1 MSQGAGLGNLLIF
14 ALPVL
19 LIIFMFMTQ
28 RRRQREVKAVQSSL
42 SIGDEV
48 TTTSGLLG
56 RIVALDERIATLEVS
71 PGVQVRF
78 DRRALAGPA
87 PTAAPQDAPRGR
99 PLLTR
104 EPRGVGRRG
113 SSTPATVGRCASSQ
127 RCSSSS
133 SASTACSPPCTP
145 GARRS

>member
-42 SIGDEV
+42 SVGDEV

-56 RIVALDERIATLEVS
+56 RIVALDDRIATLEVS
-71 PGVQVRF
+71 PGVRVRF

-87 PTAAPQDAPRGR
+87 PTAAPQDAPEDG
-99 PLLTR
+99 P
-104 EPRGVGRRG
+104 
-113 SSTPATVGRCASSQ
+113 SSPVNPAE
-127 RCSSSS
+127 
-133 SASTACSPPCTP
+133 
-145 GARRS
+145 

>member
-1 MSQGAGLGNLLIF
+1 MPQGAGLGNLLIF

-42 SIGDEV
+42 TIGDEV

-71 PGVQVRF
+71 PGVRVRF

-87 PTAAPQDAPRGR
+87 PTAAPQDAPEDG
-99 PLLTR
+99 P
-104 EPRGVGRRG
+104 
-113 SSTPATVGRCASSQ
+113 SSPVNPAE
-127 RCSSSS
+127 
-133 SASTACSPPCTP
+133 
-145 GARRS
+145 